1 MIDRQSVSAC
11 LAKLEKLVDTH
22 CINGTT
28 WPIICRVMLPI
39 SLDPKQWPNW
49 LSVQSVVPQLYWQ
62 QREQTLTVAALG
74 SADTL
79 KDMGLVSELTAGVE
93 KRLASTVIGDGIPRY
108 WGGVGFDQTQPWQN
122 FPGALFFLPSLSLEA
137 QGGQQHLILQTY
149 LEHADQ
155 WPIKRL
161 ALRKLVSG
169 LRWSLPRQ
177 PSLPHYVH
185 CHDEPNAEGWQQQVK
200 ASLKAIKQRSCDKVV
215 LSRRRRLI
223 FNHSVSPWQLLNI
236 WQTSRPHLSYPFCLC
251 LQPGEG
257 VVGCSPEQLFS
268 LKNRALTTEALAGSM
283 PRSADAE
290 RDAQCSNALLSS
302 AKLQRENQ
310 WVVKFIQQQLA
321 PLVKQLAL
329 GQLNVKSLPYI
340 HHLFQSVSAQLLSD
354 TTVADILR
362 ALHPTPAVKGF
373 PAHSA
378 QQIIRDQETYP
389 RGWYAGALG
398 YWGNN
403 QAEFCVTIRSAHVH
417 RTVSNRGVD
426 SKMQPGNAVHYLVD
440 LFSGAGLVE
449 GSEADLEWQELDQKL
464 SQFMEYMQHA
474 ATDNA
479 IAQL

>member
-1 MIDRQSVSAC
+1 MIDRQTVSAC

-22 CINGTT
+22 CIKGTT

-39 SLDPKQWPNW
+39 SSDTKQWPDW
-49 LSVQSVVPQLYWQ
+49 LSGQTVVPQLYWQ

-79 KDMGLVSELTAGVE
+79 KDIGLVSELTASVE
-93 KRLASTVIGDGIPRY
+93 KRLAGTVIGDGRPRY
-108 WGGVGFDQTQPWQN
+108 WGGVGFDQTQAWQN

-137 QGGQQHLILQTY
+137 QGGQQHLIVQTY
-149 LEHADQ
+149 LEHVDQ

-161 ALRKLVSG
+161 ALRKLVSD
-169 LRWSLPRQ
+169 LHWSLPKQ
-177 PSLPHYVH
+177 PPLPHYVH
-185 CHDEPNAEGWQQQVK
+185 CHDEPNVEGWQRQVK
-200 ASLKAIKQRSCDKVV
+200 ASLDAIKQGVCDKVV
-215 LSRRRRLI
+215 LSRRRRLR
-223 FNHSVSPWQLLNI
+223 FNHHVSPWQLLTI

-257 VVGCSPEQLFS
+257 LVGYSPEQLFS
-268 LKNRALTTEALAGSM
+268 LLNGALTTEALAGSM
-283 PRSADAE
+283 ARS
-290 RDAQCSNALLSS
+290 SNPDHDLQFSKALLKSV
-302 AKLQRENQ
+302 KLQHENQ

-321 PLVKQLAL
+321 TLVKQLIL
-329 GQLNVKSLPYI
+329 GQLNVKTLPYI
-340 HHLFQSVSAQLLSD
+340 HHLFQPISAQLLSD

-378 QQIIRDQETYP
+378 LQIISDLETYH

-398 YWGNN
+398 YWGKN

-417 RTVSNRGVD
+417 RVSNNNRHSLSPHVD
-426 SKMQPGNAVHYLVD
+426 AFHYLVD
-440 LFSGAGLVE
+440 LYSGAGLVD
-449 GSEADLEWQELDQKL
+449 GSEADQEWQELDQKL

-474 ATDNA
+474 TTDNA